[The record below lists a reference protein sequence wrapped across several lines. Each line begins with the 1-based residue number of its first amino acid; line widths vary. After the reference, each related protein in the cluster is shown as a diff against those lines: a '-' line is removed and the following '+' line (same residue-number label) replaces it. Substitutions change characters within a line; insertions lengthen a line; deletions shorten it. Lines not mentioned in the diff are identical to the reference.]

1 MKKRSDQDFESRCW
15 RLAKRHFHA
24 LDKDHVVRMIE
35 RAVELTDEQNEE
47 MDS

>member
-15 RLAKRHFHA
+15 RLAKRHFIA
-24 LDKDHVVRMIE
+24 IDKAHIARMIE
-35 RAVELTDEQNEE
+35 RAVELTNEQNEE